1 MERNFKAGDKV
12 EWSTD
17 DADFAGEVVATDD
30 EIWVYVQT
38 PTQPGKILMVPWF
51 KVNPALSPVQTPTPT
66 RYTEIM
72 KATRVN
78 TLEIVAIT
86 LWAAGAWACAF
97 AVFALL
103 VILAG

>member
-1 MERNFKAGDKV
+1 
-12 EWSTD
+12 
-17 DADFAGEVVATDD
+17 
-30 EIWVYVQT
+30 
-38 PTQPGKILMVPWF
+38 
-51 KVNPALSPVQTPTPT
+51 
-66 RYTEIM
+66 M

-103 VILAG
+103 IILAG

>member
-66 RYTEIM
+66 RYTEVM
-72 KATRVN
+72 KAIKN
-78 TLEIVAIT
+78 STLNVIALT
-86 LWAAGAWACAF
+86 FWAVCAWAYALGI
-97 AVFALL
+97 FALL
-103 VILAG
+103 IILAA